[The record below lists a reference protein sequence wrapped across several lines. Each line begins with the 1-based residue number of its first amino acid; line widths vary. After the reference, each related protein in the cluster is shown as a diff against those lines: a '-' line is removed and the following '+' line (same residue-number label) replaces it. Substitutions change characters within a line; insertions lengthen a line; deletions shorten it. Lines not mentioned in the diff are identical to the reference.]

1 MLRELREDDA
11 ERMLEW
17 MHDDSVMRW
26 LQFDGKSKTLED
38 ARHFI
43 SNAFNDTANI
53 HRAITTDD
61 GVYRGTISLKNITD
75 KDAELAVAMCRDSIG
90 KGYGTLAIGEMLSIA
105 FEDLWLDRVFL
116 TVKKGNTR
124 AMRAYE
130 KNGFTLI
137 GMDGNQYK
145 FQVMNRKKTVMLEF
159 VQRGDERGHLVV
171 VEGKIDI
178 PFEIKR
184 VFYIYGS
191 SADVVRGKHANRNS
205 EFVLINV
212 AGKSKVKTETGN
224 GDVTIFSLDR
234 PHTGIFIPKMVW
246 KEMYDFSPDSVL
258 LCLSSEHYDPKEYIR
273 DYDEFIRASRLHLVS
288 RNGGK
293 S

>member
-26 LQFDGKSKTLED
+26 LQFDGKSKTIED
-38 ARHFI
+38 ARYFI
-43 SNAFNDTANI
+43 SNANHDNENI
-53 HRAITTDD
+53 HRAIITDD
-61 GVYRGTISLKNITD
+61 GVYRGTISLKSITN
-75 KDAELAVAMCRDSIG
+75 KEAELAVAMCRDSIG
-90 KGYGTLAIGEMLSIA
+90 KGYGTLAIGEMLLLA
-105 FEDLWLDRVFL
+105 FEELQLNRVFL
-116 TVKKGNTR
+116 TVKKDNTR

-130 KNGFTLI
+130 KNGFTLV

-145 FQVMNRKKTVMLEF
+145 YQILNRKKPVMLEF

-171 VEGKIDI
+171 VEGAIDV
-178 PFEIKR
+178 PFSIKR

-205 EFVLINV
+205 EFVLVNV
-212 AGKSKVKTETGN
+212 AGKSKIKTETAN
-224 GDVTIFSLDR
+224 GDITIFNLDR
-234 PHTGIFIPKMVW
+234 PHTGIYIPKMVW

-258 LCLSSEHYDPKEYIR
+258 LCLSSEHYDAKEYIR
-273 DYDEFIRASRLHLVS
+273 DYDEFVKVS
-288 RNGGK
+288 RMHL
-293 S
+293 